1 MTYMTMI
8 IDKEKFQENFK
19 YFDNE
24 IIVEV
29 INIFIDEFP
38 ERMGAIKKNIEE
50 SDMQSL
56 KFNAHSIKG
65 VIANFMAELP
75 QSYAKQL
82 EEKANFNDNSD
93 LEELYVGLHESTS
106 EMIDNLEELKLIYK

>member
-1 MTYMTMI
+1 MTNMTMI
-8 IDKEKFQENFK
+8 INKEKFQENFK

-24 IIVEV
+24 IIIEV
-29 INIFIDEFP
+29 IDMFINEFP
-38 ERMGAIKKNIEE
+38 VRMAEIKKNIDEL
-50 SDMQSL
+50 DMPSL

-82 EEKANFNDNSD
+82 EEKGKHNDSSD
-93 LEELYVGLHESTS
+93 LEPLYKGLFESTS
-106 EMIDNLEELKLIYK
+106 EMIDNLNELKLIYK

>member
-1 MTYMTMI
+1 MTYMTML

-29 INIFIDEFP
+29 IDIFIDEFP
-38 ERMGAIKKNIEE
+38 ERMSTIKKNIEE
-50 SDMQSL
+50 TDMQAL
-56 KFNAHSIKG
+56 NFNAHSIKG
-65 VIANFMAELP
+65 VIANFMAEVP

-82 EEKANFNDNSD
+82 EEKGKLNDSSD
-93 LEELYVGLHESTS
+93 LEQLYAGLYESTS
-106 EMIDNLEELKLIYK
+106 EMIDNLKELKLIYK